1 MKNKS
6 MKQGLARYDKA
17 IEEHKNKIIEEKKK
31 ENPNVELINYWEKE
45 IKSFENNRK
54 KLMGDV

>member
-6 MKQGLARYDKA
+6 MKKGLASYDKA